1 VNTYDIYKKV
11 GNKYIKIVYEAEGK
25 VEAEA
30 EGKVEAEAEGKVEA
44 EAEGKVEAEAEGK
57 VEAEAEGEIAARIKP
72 LFSCNCNVEKYNKCI
87 HKYCM
92 AF

>member
-30 EGKVEAEAEGKVEA
+30 EGKVEAE
-44 EAEGKVEAEAEGK
+44 
-57 VEAEAEGEIAARIKP
+57 GEIAARIKP